1 MPLYNFTVRARDN
14 AGAFSDRDFSINV
27 RNTITDRHIVSA
39 ANGEASYSS
48 VDGVNWTMRPG
59 AMGRFTAYGA
69 GKWVSYGTG
78 THGAQTYYSSNDAI
92 NWISHTRPSVYID
105 SNIQE
110 PPMAYGNG
118 IWMTF
123 GEGTSTEYNN
133 RCFVSDDAATWV
145 STGLVPRGTAKYAGA
160 CGRLAFGNGRW
171 IATHNL
177 SNYPSTCFGWSS
189 ADNGTSWAQITLS
202 VTCRI
207 TDIIYV
213 NGMWIASDAVNFC
226 IWTSIDGT
234 NWAKRTLPTASAS
247 SYPWR
252 IAYGNGVLV
261 ATAYLS
267 SGSNDTG
274 WYSHDAVNWTKI
286 DSTAGWFVGRYHLSG
301 VSFAGGTFVVAS
313 PLGIKYSRNGIDWTS
328 VSGITGNF
336 SGAAGLTVG

>member
-39 ANGEASYSS
+39 ANGGASYSS

-59 AMGRFTAYGA
+59 AMGRFAAYGA
-69 GKWVSYGTG
+69 GKWVSYGTNKD
-78 THGAQTYYSSNDAI
+78 GAQTYYSSNDAI
-92 NWISHTRPSVYID
+92 NWIAHTRPSVYIQ
-105 SNIQE
+105 SSIQE

-118 IWMTF
+118 KWMTF
-123 GEGTSTEYNN
+123 GTGTIYND

-145 STGLVPRGTAKYAGA
+145 SAGSVPKGTAPHATVG
-160 CGRLAFGNGRW
+160 GRLAFGNGRW
-171 IATHNL
+171 IATYNITD
-177 SNYPSTCFGWSS
+177 STCFGWSS
-189 ADNGTSWAQITLS
+189 ADNGTSWEQITLS
-202 VTCRI
+202 VKCRI

-234 NWAKRTLPTASAS
+234 NWAKRTLPAAGASR
-247 SYPWR
+247 YPWR

-261 ATAYLS
+261 ATVYS
-267 SGSNDTG
+267 SYGDDTG

-286 DSTAGWFVGRYHLSG
+286 DSTAGFFVGTNHLSG